1 MRIGLIVGTRPE
13 LIKTWS
19 VIKEINSRESLE
31 LVLIHTGQHY
41 DYEMSKVFF
50 EDLSIEEPDFYLN
63 VGSLPSVEQ
72 TTSVMTK
79 LSGVF
84 NEIDVDIVLVQGDTN
99 SCMGSALATVQH
111 GIPLGHIEAGC
122 RSFDRTMPEEFNR
135 LIIDSIANLLFA
147 PSDIALHNLLREG
160 HSSKRA
166 VLVGNTAV
174 DALNEGLRLLGTSE
188 GQPEEP
194 YAVATVHR
202 AANTDNPE
210 RLEEILSA
218 LSQLPMKC
226 VFPIHP
232 RTQKRT
238 EEFGL
243 NEMLSSDKLEV
254 ISPMGYLSFL
264 RLMRDASLVLT
275 DSGGVQEEAA
285 LLGVPTITLRNN
297 TEWPETVWTG
307 INQLS
312 HAKRDEIVRIASEV
326 ASDVRSEDWT
336 LYKGNAGKAIVDL
349 IEKRH
354 GDGELRYEV
363 PDMLSTGYPMLAL
376 VKGEDS
382 AGLVKFGKTGKA
394 VLKGKAVHSLLE
406 VHEPLKKQ

>member
-1 MRIGLIVGTRPE
+1 
-13 LIKTWS
+13 
-19 VIKEINSRESLE
+19 
-31 LVLIHTGQHY
+31 
-41 DYEMSKVFF
+41 MSKVFF

-79 LSGVF
+79 FSEVL

-99 SCMGSALATVQH
+99 SCMGTALATVQH

-160 HSSKRA
+160 HSRKRA

-174 DALNEGLRLLGTSE
+174 DALNEGLRLLGPSE
-188 GQPEEP
+188 EPPEEP

-210 RLEEILSA
+210 RLAEILSA

-232 RTQKRT
+232 RTQKRA
-238 EEFGL
+238 ESFGFTD
-243 NEMLSSDKLEV
+243 MLSSDQLDV

-264 RLMRDASLVLT
+264 KLLRNASLVLT

-285 LLGVPTITLRNN
+285 ILGVPTITIRNN

-307 INQLS
+307 INHLS
-312 HAKRDEIVRIASEV
+312 HAKRDKIVRIASEV
-326 ASDVRSEDWT
+326 ASNVKSEDWT
-336 LYKGNAGKAIVDL
+336 LYKGHAGKVIVEL

-354 GDGELRYEV
+354 RDGELRYDV

-376 VKGEDS
+376 VKGDDS
-382 AGLVKFGKTGKA
+382 AGLVKFGKSGKA
-394 VLKGKAVHSLLE
+394 VLTGRAVHSLLE
-406 VHEPLKKQ
+406 THEPLKKQ